1 MKKNKE
7 SKMFYKLFAIISLVV
22 FSTLYSQQINA
33 TTDDGKKVILND
45 NGTWEFAEI
54 NTPTGD
60 LPVKFIQCK
69 FEKLGTDFGRSSSPY
84 SSHVRAYF
92 QFENKSDKATSGI
105 QFEFSF
111 NDAFGDVLYDSKAK
125 SNIIIKPNKK
135 NSMDTYYYWE
145 DNEFIGGE
153 PYDKIQSA
161 AGAGTLKTTV
171 KILTV
176 VFEDGSVVKY

>member
-1 MKKNKE
+1 MH
-7 SKMFYKLFAIISLVV
+7 YKLLIIIALFV
-22 FSTLYSQQINA
+22 FSPLSSQSINA
-33 TTDDGKKVILND
+33 TTKDGKKVLLND
-45 NGTWEFAEI
+45 DGTWEFVEKDI
-54 NTPTGD
+54 PIGD
-60 LPVKFIQCK
+60 LPVRFVQCK
-69 FEKLGTDFGRSSSPY
+69 IEKLGTDYGRSSAPY